1 MPENMDHNEF
11 MVDDDLIRPIK
22 AFLAKIQE
30 KEKSLQKI
38 RNQNRSEGSFGG
50 NVMTMS
56 INSGI
61 KRNLLGFGNNS

>member
-1 MPENMDHNEF
+1 MHMPENMDHNEF

-38 RNQNRSEGSFGG
+38 RN
-50 NVMTMS
+50 
-56 INSGI
+56 
-61 KRNLLGFGNNS
+61 